1 MKNTFLLAAILATSS
16 LLGGCGSVPGVFNGL
31 GGDPMS
37 KLIVYRTD
45 GKPLSIEQYRAV
57 VEVVRYVQAQL
68 DLQLTS
74 RSESALSSALP
85 FGTTGVV
92 GGAIEG
98 GVIPMSAG
106 GATGFLGGAFGGLLT
121 DSYAR
126 VWAIGGPTEY
136 TLRDREA
143 RGEKVFESVHVE
155 AAFIRSRNTSAA
167 PAPGLVGN

>member
-1 MKNTFLLAAILATSS
+1 MTHNLLLIAILAT
-16 LLGGCGSVPGVFNGL
+16 LALGGCTTMPGVYNGV
-31 GGDPMS
+31 GEDPMG
-37 KLIVYRTD
+37 KLVVYRTD
-45 GKPLSIEQYRAV
+45 GNTLKTEQYRAV
-57 VEVVRYVQAQL
+57 VEVVQYVQAQI

-74 RSESALSSALP
+74 RFESALSSALP
-85 FGTTGVV
+85 FGATGVV

-98 GVIPMSAG
+98 GIIPMSAG

-126 VWAIGGPTEY
+126 VWAIAGPTEY

-143 RGEKVFESVHVE
+143 RGEKIFESVHVE
-155 AAFIRSRNTSAA
+155 AAFIRSRNTITA